1 MAASATASI
10 LASTATSAATS
21 TATAV
26 ATAVAGPASAGVTL
40 AGWLAWLQ
48 VPLSGSAEHHI
59 ADWASWH
66 ARLMVLGWAVLLPL
80 GALIARYFKV
90 MPRQDW
96 PRQLD
101 NKAWWIAHRGLQ
113 YTGVVVMTA
122 GLGLAWGQGTGT
134 SAAAR
139 AHALLGWALCLAGW
153 AQVASGLLRGS
164 KGGPTDRQLQ
174 GDHYDMTRWRYAFER
189 LHKALGW
196 LALVGA
202 VGAIA
207 LGLAVADA
215 PRWMALVL
223 GAWWL
228 ALAALFVCLQHQGR
242 CIDTYQAIWGPDEHH
257 PGNHL
262 PVVGWGVRRYTA
274 LAWRQRFGSP
284 PDGASQ
290 APRH

>member
-1 MAASATASI
+1 VQ
-10 LASTATSAATS
+10 L
-21 TATAV
+21 
-26 ATAVAGPASAGVTL
+26 
-40 AGWLAWLQ
+40 
-48 VPLSGSAEHHI
+48 PLSGSTEHHI

-101 NKAWWIAHRGLQ
+101 NKAWWHAHRGLQ
-113 YTGVVVMTA
+113 YTGVLVMTA
-122 GLGLAWGQGTGT
+122 GLGLAWGQGMGTG
-134 SAAAR
+134 AAAR

-153 AQVASGLLRGS
+153 AQVAGGMLRGS
-164 KGGPTDRQLQ
+164 KGGPTDSRKR
-174 GDHYDMTRWRYAFER
+174 GDHYDMTPRRYAFER
-189 LHKALGW
+189 VHKTLGW
-196 LALVGA
+196 LAIVGA

-215 PRWMALVL
+215 PRWMAGMLA
-223 GAWWL
+223 AWWL
-228 ALAALFVCLQHQGR
+228 GLAALFVRWQYHGR
-242 CIDTYQAIWGPDEHH
+242 CIDTYQAIWGPGDSH
-257 PGNHL
+257 PGNSL

-284 PDGASQ
+284 DGGASR

>member
-1 MAASATASI
+1 
-10 LASTATSAATS
+10 
-21 TATAV
+21 
-26 ATAVAGPASAGVTL
+26 
-40 AGWLAWLQ
+40 
-48 VPLSGSAEHHI
+48 
-59 ADWASWH
+59 
-66 ARLMVLGWAVLLPL
+66 VL
-80 GALIARYFKV
+80 
-90 MPRQDW
+90 
-96 PRQLD
+96 
-101 NKAWWIAHRGLQ
+101 
-113 YTGVVVMTA
+113 VMTA

-139 AHALLGWALCLAGW
+139 AHTLLGWALCLAGW